1 MTINNL
7 IDEDDFGGEKYF
19 VLSTTQNYGGKMDS
33 FAIVILIFG
42 CLSLGFS
49 ICLGVLHLTNFRKE
63 KKCLEFLK
71 KAAEEKYA
79 KSMLNK

>member
-42 CLSLGFS
+42 CLSLAFS